1 MEHVW
6 HHKVRHLGRFS
17 LFRQGP
23 FQRTPQWP
31 KVTGTR
37 GSWDLAIS
45 LKMIS
50 KTRRLMSFVF
60 FKIKMSVLERQL
72 SGQKVHAAKPD
83 DSNLSAGADMGE
95 RTERTNSCMLFSD
108 LHTCTHITQDQ
119 CRTASISVLCLWSTH
134 PSLPPLPQPTHP
146 QSTRQMFIWSGRL
159 LLVLGQSLPNRYML
173 RQTFKAETDFPQW
186 QDALS
191 HPPQKQFLQTQRV
204 VKEEAD
210 TRLFYSK

>member
-6 HHKVRHLGRFS
+6 HHKVRHSGRFS

-23 FQRTPQWP
+23 FQRTPKWP

-45 LKMIS
+45 LKII
-50 KTRRLMSFVF
+50 RLMSFAF
-60 FKIKMSVLERQL
+60 FKVKMSVLERRL
-72 SGQKVHAAKPD
+72 SGQKVPAAKPD

-119 CRTASISVLCLWSTH
+119 CCTVSISVLLCLWSTH
-134 PSLPPLPQPTHP
+134 PRPHSLNL
-146 QSTRQMFIWSGRL
+146 
-159 LLVLGQSLPNRYML
+159 
-173 RQTFKAETDFPQW
+173 
-186 QDALS
+186 LS
-191 HPPQKQFLQTQRV
+191 HRAQDKCSYEVASSCWSSARACPTGV
-204 VKEEAD
+204 C
-210 TRLFYSK
+210 